1 MLQYCVSFE
10 DILLHIRAVDREE
23 AIQKAKQELIQKIRD
38 LSPGVWPD
46 YEYEADKED
55 LDTSTYEF

>member
-38 LSPGVWPD
+38 LSPRVWPD
-46 YEYEADKED
+46 YEDDKED
-55 LDTSTYEF
+55 LDMSIHEF